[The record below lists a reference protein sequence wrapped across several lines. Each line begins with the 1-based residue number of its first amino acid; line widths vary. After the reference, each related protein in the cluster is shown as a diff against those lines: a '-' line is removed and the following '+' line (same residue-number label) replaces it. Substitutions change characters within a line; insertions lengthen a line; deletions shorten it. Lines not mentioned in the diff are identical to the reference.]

1 VVFGRDSEEEMDTRR
16 EGDRGRAPAGTSNGG
31 VDASERAAADIAGLR
46 DELDEL
52 NTKWL
57 RALADLENYKKRV
70 ERDRTRWR
78 REAKEEV
85 ILPLLEVLDNFER
98 AVACDVPN
106 APGPDDPYR
115 QGVEMI
121 LKHLR
126 AVLEAQGVEPIEA
139 CGAQFDPNLHEAV
152 QQVESDEHSSNEIVE
167 ELQKGYTMD
176 DRLLRCS
183 RVVVA
188 K

>member
-1 VVFGRDSEEEMDTRR
+1 VTRPKKNDERHEGETDTQAREE
-16 EGDRGRAPAGTSNGG
+16 RGSLAG
-31 VDASERAAADIAGLR
+31 ERVPDDIEALR
-46 DELDEL
+46 DEIQEL

-57 RALADLENYKKRV
+57 RALADIENYRRRV
-70 ERDRTRWR
+70 ERERSRWT

-85 ILPLLEVLDNFER
+85 ILPLLDVLDNFER

-106 APGPDDPYR
+106 APEPDDPYR
-115 QGVEMI
+115 RGVEMI

-126 AVLEAQGVEPIEA
+126 SLLEEQGVVPIET
-139 CGAQFDPNLHEAV
+139 CGAEFDPNIHEAV
-152 QQVESDEHSSNEIVE
+152 QQVESDEHRSNEVVAE
-167 ELQKGYTMD
+167 MQRGYMMG
-176 DRLLRCS
+176 DRLLRCA